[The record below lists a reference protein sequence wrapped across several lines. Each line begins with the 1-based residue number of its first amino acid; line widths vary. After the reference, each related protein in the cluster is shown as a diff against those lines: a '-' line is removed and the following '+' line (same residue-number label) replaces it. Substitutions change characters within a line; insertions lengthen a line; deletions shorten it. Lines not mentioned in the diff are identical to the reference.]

1 MIVLPLAEYCFNK
14 LVKALECTGPSMN
27 LVGAKRS
34 IVLTPCEVEEVLS
47 DFAGTNSP
55 GAKLKLWAPP
65 SKPDAVTTVHA
76 LKAEIE
82 AGRLP
87 KASLV
92 AANANTAVELQTLVK
107 AHGLA
112 DKAAIAI
119 VILYGEAPENAKKMW
134 VHVQAAGGAPRAHK
148 VPVVPLGAKL
158 PDPPTTNVKTVEP
171 PKELADTQVL
181 RITIPHCFAGSRWKS
196 ARQRPANAILD
207 LLHES
212 QLVEGL
218 VATYGWKAVGDE
230 VESVTGYIRATSD
243 TIPKLLKLS
252 GNRGIFFESLAKDR
266 TNAPVEW
273 IVQGDKGKVVLVSA
287 WLLMLSQVTAT
298 LLRANEWHEV
308 ELVAQPTKQ
317 RGWLFRAVNRDAV
330 CFAYEVGN
338 TICISISR
346 FFHAAKAPKQSRI
359 AYAGRRLS
367 RDTEDAWSRDVGPKG
382 TQKQSGPIPMETE
395 ETSDVPATAL
405 DDPSQKD
412 LSEQPKRSS
421 GQGNSPEKKR
431 AKAEVVDDKSNDTLH
446 SFTILDFGGDGDCAY
461 RAGAAA
467 YALAGNRP
475 KAEVVKNAG
484 QLGATLRAQ
493 ITSHLR
499 RHAIYESTF
508 VPDSRW
514 TPEREAGVVPSTYSE
529 WIEATARPK
538 RSGSYLRLAFRLTLV
553 KLEVSYVLPPDQQGW
568 ACPITGCDA
577 ALPALPRQDHK
588 RAVAKHISDC
598 HPGYTPRSLFALR
611 AKIFKKPAVA
621 TMLTEKYAKQRA
633 KLYKT
638 HEIVKVVSP
647 ERLAKGER
655 GNLYYCKRCLFQ
667 LKQDRH
673 GGCHTC
679 TQNLKRMKQKEV
691 VTCQRR
697 MWTNLKKNFPKHA
710 ANYAEAVGKT
720 FAELDRVFQ
729 VRSINVGR
737 GNGAWEA
744 FQLAQKHKIDI
755 LALQEDGLK
764 SCERHGFIRHVCKSQ
779 YRIYDAPA
787 RVRKHQAWGGA
798 MLLVHSRLR
807 STQIDTLSC
816 DDCQCVTARVENI
829 TFSSCYQV
837 PAGARLPLAQHL
849 TEMQVLMPAG
859 SVFAAVG
866 DFNDTPSE
874 TCILQDAA
882 SPGLTAMFARL
893 ANGAPAPTRWE
904 GNRCIDYLV
913 TNSCSNFTPVRL
925 LETEAIADHKILH
938 FDAIF
943 DTEQSAHPWRLQ
955 KHVDLSRPAEAT
967 ESQIDA
973 LWVEMSAVRERVLAE
988 CQNHGPLPPL
998 VNEWSAVTAVEF
1010 AACASRLKGKAGG
1023 LDGWSGDEICS
1034 LPPGAFD
1041 LFARFCACCES
1052 SGRLPTAWQ
1061 LAKQSHLPKACMGI
1075 RQADGARDVCGLRPL
1090 SVFSCWY
1097 RLWASARLRSRDAN
1111 AWCQR
1116 WWPDQAIGGK
1126 KKKEIYNALAPLFD
1140 RATRG
1145 HYIISLDFSLAF
1157 DFCDPEIA
1165 VFIMKQF
1172 GLPHGLSTMLLQ
1184 QWTHQQLF
1192 KFLRSGSLGVISCA
1206 PESKVTDKPI
1216 ILGTVFR
1223 GARQRRH
1230 CDKENTRI
1238 DDVLSLIARATFLPV
1253 SWQTKRM
1260 VVAAGP
1266 LAKAEFG
1273 WCLKPPTL
1281 EVCRKVQRAVKK
1293 ALHEPRYA
1301 SPDLRDALRG
1311 HRLHFGFRALTA
1323 TFAAA
1328 RRVLDKEPARLTPG
1342 LWDWNLGWSAAIHAM
1357 MKRYGWEF
1365 MSPWHW
1371 KHSITHAS
1379 VSLNKSSPHWCSS
1392 AESALHQLREG
1403 FRAHFW
1409 NEWQNSQRNDN
1420 LCCPVID
1427 YNSQRCKLALKQ
1439 VSGCPDRFAVL
1450 TGAYCSP
1457 AAYGVATSSN
1467 DLCPFCKMVAGH
1479 SAHTYWA
1486 CTHMCEGRPRRPDEA
1501 LQARLG
1507 WPRGLQPSYDEA
1519 VLAWMVRVRKAVLSH
1534 RYGDVT

>member
-1 MIVLPLAEYCFNK
+1 MPFGI
-14 LVKALECTGPSMN
+14 
-27 LVGAKRS
+27 
-34 IVLTPCEVEEVLS
+34 
-47 DFAGTNSP
+47 
-55 GAKLKLWAPP
+55 
-65 SKPDAVTTVHA
+65 
-76 LKAEIE
+76 
-82 AGRLP
+82 
-87 KASLV
+87 
-92 AANANTAVELQTLVK
+92 
-107 AHGLA
+107 
-112 DKAAIAI
+112 
-119 VILYGEAPENAKKMW
+119 
-134 VHVQAAGGAPRAHK
+134 
-148 VPVVPLGAKL
+148 VPVLC
-158 PDPPTTNVKTVEP
+158 
-171 PKELADTQVL
+171 L
-181 RITIPHCFAGSRWKS
+181 RF
-196 ARQRPANAILD
+196 
-207 LLHES
+207 
-212 QLVEGL
+212 
-218 VATYGWKAVGDE
+218 
-230 VESVTGYIRATSD
+230 
-243 TIPKLLKLS
+243 
-252 GNRGIFFESLAKDR
+252 
-266 TNAPVEW
+266 
-273 IVQGDKGKVVLVSA
+273 
-287 WLLMLSQVTAT
+287 
-298 LLRANEWHEV
+298 
-308 ELVAQPTKQ
+308 
-317 RGWLFRAVNRDAV
+317 
-330 CFAYEVGN
+330 
-338 TICISISR
+338 
-346 FFHAAKAPKQSRI
+346 
-359 AYAGRRLS
+359 
-367 RDTEDAWSRDVGPKG
+367 
-382 TQKQSGPIPMETE
+382 
-395 ETSDVPATAL
+395 SDVFHTWVADLTMCGDIHPKPGPCPNPCPNRFTA
-405 DDPSQKD
+405 K
-412 LSEQPKRSS
+412 
-421 GQGNSPEKKR
+421 
-431 AKAEVVDDKSNDTLH
+431 
-446 SFTILDFGGDGDCAY
+446 
-461 RAGAAA
+461 
-467 YALAGNRP
+467 
-475 KAEVVKNAG
+475 
-484 QLGATLRAQ
+484 
-493 ITSHLR
+493 
-499 RHAIYESTF
+499 
-508 VPDSRW
+508 
-514 TPEREAGVVPSTYSE
+514 
-529 WIEATARPK
+529 
-538 RSGSYLRLAFRLTLV
+538 
-553 KLEVSYVLPPDQQGW
+553 
-568 ACPITGCDA
+568 
-577 ALPALPRQDHK
+577 
-588 RAVAKHISDC
+588 
-598 HPGYTPRSLFALR
+598 
-611 AKIFKKPAVA
+611 
-621 TMLTEKYAKQRA
+621 
-633 KLYKT
+633 
-638 HEIVKVVSP
+638 
-647 ERLAKGER
+647 
-655 GNLYYCKRCLFQ
+655 
-667 LKQDRH
+667 
-673 GGCHTC
+673 
-679 TQNLKRMKQKEV
+679 
-691 VTCQRR
+691 
-697 MWTNLKKNFPKHA
+697 
-710 ANYAEAVGKT
+710 
-720 FAELDRVFQ
+720 

-764 SCERHGFIRHVCKSQ
+764 NSERHGFLRHVCKSQ

-807 STQIDTLSC
+807 STQIDMLSC
-816 DDCQCVTARVENI
+816 DDCQCVTVRVENI

-837 PAGARLPLAQHL
+837 PTGARLPLAQHL

-893 ANGAPAPTRWE
+893 ANGDPAPTRWE
-904 GNRCIDYLV
+904 GKRCIDYLV

-955 KHVDLSRPAEAT
+955 KHVDLSRPAEVTSDTWRKSCSDYMHQCSPPGIPPQAT

-973 LWVEMSAVRERVLAE
+973 LWATVSGYYQNMLLHARQKTVSSNDGCRKVGWSGLSKGSFKTSNHYPLFGKLDHAVDTFKVRKMRNFLAQMRERRKLSSLGKEDTVEFQSLVTKTTANPLFDRRLDIQTQIRAMEGSLKHERDSQCKCRLDQWRTKLRSSVSACHTWLKTSAPQPFRGLFAESLAVTDATTCLDSSLLLLRAYWKRVWDRPHVEMSAVRERVLAE
-988 CQNHGPLPPL
+988 CQNHGPLPHH
-998 VNEWSAVTAVEF
+998 VSEWSAVTADEF

-1041 LFARFCACCES
+1041 LFASFCACCES
-1052 SGRLPTAWQ
+1052 SGRLPTEWQ
-1061 LAKQSHLPKACMGI
+1061 LAKQSHLPKACKGI

-1097 RLWASARLRSRDAN
+1097 RLWASARLRSSDAN

-1116 WWPDQAIGGK
+1116 RWPDQAIGGK

-1184 QWTHQQLF
+1184 QWTHQQRLISF
-1192 KFLRSGSLGVISCA
+1192 QGCCLRTPECVTRSLPQGDPFSLLAMVATLTPCIWEVVRRFPNTELRTFVDDRTWASPSASEALQVLQVWKSWSDLLQLRENDDKSQFYHKSVMGRRSLVAQGA

-1238 DDVLSLIARATFLPV
+1238 DDLLSLIARATFLPV

-1281 EVCRKVQRAVKK
+1281 EVCRKVQRAIKK

-1357 MKRYGWEF
+1357 LKRYGWEF

-1371 KHSITHAS
+1371 KHGITQAS

-1392 AESALHQLREG
+1392 AESVLHQLREG

-1420 LCCPVID
+1420 LCCPVMD

-1479 SAHTYWA
+1479 SAHTFWA

-1507 WPRGLQPSYDEA
+1507 WPLGIQPTYDEA

>member
-1 MIVLPLAEYCFNK
+1 MGKHIKNKKRKKRKRLINLRKWCDRVTALRRVLIPCRVVAGRRYRHPAHKCPKPSCWWLPHKRRSDDPVVPDAPCIVVHQNIDYATAQVSDCDAHEHVGIWQEHCVDSLRGGGGGAAATRRKRDER
-14 LVKALECTGPSMN
+14 ALLE
-27 LVGAKRS
+27 
-34 IVLTPCEVEEVLS
+34 VLTKVLS

-55 GAKLKLWAPP
+55 AAPLHPKPPKPKPNSPRQDTLLDALKKIVQRAEKHPDQLLPKLTNLVSAANAGKVPLSSAEAAVPSASVPVGTKSKGAAKGKGKGAGKMTPESASPPADREQSANPASWVEVVNRRKKKPQSLTAEPQQQPDADFTANFAKGAKLKLWAPP

-119 VILYGEAPENAKKMW
+119 AILYGEAPENAKKMW

-218 VATYGWKAVGDE
+218 VSTYGWKAVGDE
-230 VESVTGYIRATSD
+230 VESVTGYIRATFD

-273 IVQGDKGKVVLVSA
+273 IVQGPNEDEDTYFRRVSA
-287 WLLMLSQVTAT
+287 ESSLGLAFRRQGKSRLGQRLAPDAKPSDSNLAKVWEARGVPRDWSTGTLLAW
-298 LLRANEWHEV
+298 LRANEWHEV

-412 LSEQPKRSS
+412 SSEQPKRSS

-538 RSGSYLRLAFRLTLV
+538 RWIDGPCLATMATKLSRHLVIFQWRNERWERVAVLSPHQQCPKNVDEANKHPPMPLLLKDSHYRTLEPQESKPFPQEWIIPPAGISFDAGEARGAGKTCASSSAPSIKHAMKTSTSLKSWLPASSVASGSSGPKSLRSWLPPSTAAGKSNKASGSQAKVAKVAGKSLKSWLPASSGANAVSTRKAVCNKSSRGSATLASASAVHQSCKPAAKEKWFEDTSRTAVQPKPGQKFACDAPPKPIGRRKNLSKAGRPKSCRKV
-553 KLEVSYVLPPDQQGW
+553 KTEAAIERPKAKRAKELKARQTAFFTWPCPACDAVFEGMYSSVIASKHHHWRSRHADLDRSLIMRQPPSVTEVSYVLPPDQQGW

-729 VRSINVGR
+729 VR
-737 GNGAWEA
+737 
-744 FQLAQKHKIDI
+744 
-755 LALQEDGLK
+755 ED
-764 SCERHGFIRHVCKSQ
+764 
-779 YRIYDAPA
+779 
-787 RVRKHQAWGGA
+787 
-798 MLLVHSRLR
+798 
-807 STQIDTLSC
+807 
-816 DDCQCVTARVENI
+816 
-829 TFSSCYQV
+829 
-837 PAGARLPLAQHL
+837 
-849 TEMQVLMPAG
+849 
-859 SVFAAVG
+859 
-866 DFNDTPSE
+866 
-874 TCILQDAA
+874 
-882 SPGLTAMFARL
+882 
-893 ANGAPAPTRWE
+893 
-904 GNRCIDYLV
+904 
-913 TNSCSNFTPVRL
+913 
-925 LETEAIADHKILH
+925 
-938 FDAIF
+938 
-943 DTEQSAHPWRLQ
+943 
-955 KHVDLSRPAEAT
+955 
-967 ESQIDA
+967 
-973 LWVEMSAVRERVLAE
+973 
-988 CQNHGPLPPL
+988 
-998 VNEWSAVTAVEF
+998 
-1010 AACASRLKGKAGG
+1010 
-1023 LDGWSGDEICS
+1023 
-1034 LPPGAFD
+1034 
-1041 LFARFCACCES
+1041 
-1052 SGRLPTAWQ
+1052 
-1061 LAKQSHLPKACMGI
+1061 
-1075 RQADGARDVCGLRPL
+1075 
-1090 SVFSCWY
+1090 
-1097 RLWASARLRSRDAN
+1097 
-1111 AWCQR
+1111 
-1116 WWPDQAIGGK
+1116 
-1126 KKKEIYNALAPLFD
+1126 
-1140 RATRG
+1140 
-1145 HYIISLDFSLAF
+1145 
-1157 DFCDPEIA
+1157 
-1165 VFIMKQF
+1165 
-1172 GLPHGLSTMLLQ
+1172 
-1184 QWTHQQLF
+1184 
-1192 KFLRSGSLGVISCA
+1192 
-1206 PESKVTDKPI
+1206 
-1216 ILGTVFR
+1216 
-1223 GARQRRH
+1223 
-1230 CDKENTRI
+1230 
-1238 DDVLSLIARATFLPV
+1238 
-1253 SWQTKRM
+1253 
-1260 VVAAGP
+1260 
-1266 LAKAEFG
+1266 
-1273 WCLKPPTL
+1273 
-1281 EVCRKVQRAVKK
+1281 
-1293 ALHEPRYA
+1293 
-1301 SPDLRDALRG
+1301 
-1311 HRLHFGFRALTA
+1311 
-1323 TFAAA
+1323 
-1328 RRVLDKEPARLTPG
+1328 
-1342 LWDWNLGWSAAIHAM
+1342 
-1357 MKRYGWEF
+1357 
-1365 MSPWHW
+1365 
-1371 KHSITHAS
+1371 
-1379 VSLNKSSPHWCSS
+1379 
-1392 AESALHQLREG
+1392 
-1403 FRAHFW
+1403 
-1409 NEWQNSQRNDN
+1409 
-1420 LCCPVID
+1420 
-1427 YNSQRCKLALKQ
+1427 
-1439 VSGCPDRFAVL
+1439 
-1450 TGAYCSP
+1450 
-1457 AAYGVATSSN
+1457 
-1467 DLCPFCKMVAGH
+1467 
-1479 SAHTYWA
+1479 
-1486 CTHMCEGRPRRPDEA
+1486 
-1501 LQARLG
+1501 
-1507 WPRGLQPSYDEA
+1507 
-1519 VLAWMVRVRKAVLSH
+1519 
-1534 RYGDVT
+1534 